1 MCWWLNGAV
10 WTMMMMTI
18 SIISFVQAD
27 DPYRFFDWRVTYGNI
42 SPLGIPQRVFFF
54 FFQHPQKWRDA
65 FCFCLLDHACFIF
78 YSYTQGILINGQY
91 PGPDIYSVTNDN
103 LIINVHNDLDEP
115 FLLSW
120 YHLSSSPSLPFS
132 FIH

>member
-42 SPLGIPQRVFFF
+42 SPLGIPQR
-54 FFQHPQKWRDA
+54 
-65 FCFCLLDHACFIF
+65 
-78 YSYTQGILINGQY
+78 GILINGQY